1 MNYLQV
7 DRLTKSF
14 GERVLFEN
22 INFGLQQGQKTALV
36 AKNGA
41 GKSTLLRILMKKEVP
56 DSGEV
61 VFRNDCVVAYLDQ
74 HPPFNP
80 EQTIEEAVF
89 AWNDPRLEAIRQ
101 YEFLLE
107 NNPESDTLQDVIRL
121 VDDLKAWDM
130 EAKVKEILGKL
141 NIHHL
146 QQKMGEL
153 SGGQRKRVALAAL
166 LIREPDLVLLDEP
179 TNHLDVE
186 MIEWLE
192 GYLRQSNLTLLMVTH
207 DRYFLDNVC
216 NDILEIDRKNVLRYK
231 GNYAYYLEKKSAAL
245 EMFNSEVEKARN
257 TFTKELEWMRRMPKA
272 RGTKAKSRIDSFY
285 EVKEKASQRIQD
297 DKVELSVKMNRLGG
311 KILELIKVSK
321 GFGDRTLIQPFTYT
335 FIKGEKIGIVGKNGC
350 GKSTLLKLIMGQLE
364 TDSGKIQVG
373 ETVIFGYY
381 SQEGMNLAEDK
392 RVIEIVKDVAEVIPL
407 ANGTNL
413 SASQFLQLFLFPPE
427 MQYTFVSKLSGG
439 EKRRLYLL
447 TVLMKNPNFLILD
460 EPTNDLD
467 IQTLNILQDFLEN
480 FGGCVLIV
488 SHDRFFM
495 DNLADHL
502 FIFEGDGVIRD
513 YNGNYT
519 DYRQELSQKEK
530 APKVIAPVV
539 VSEVVQPK
547 KEKSKPSFK
556 EVHEHQQLEKEIP
569 QLETQLAELT
579 EKLNSGIS
587 DHVELQKIAQK
598 IAYVSNQIEEKSFRW
613 LELSEIIE

>member
-1 MNYLQV
+1 
-7 DRLTKSF
+7 
-14 GERVLFEN
+14 
-22 INFGLQQGQKTALV
+22 
-36 AKNGA
+36 
-41 GKSTLLRILMKKEVP
+41 
-56 DSGEV
+56 
-61 VFRNDCVVAYLDQ
+61 
-74 HPPFNP
+74 
-80 EQTIEEAVF
+80 
-89 AWNDPRLEAIRQ
+89 
-101 YEFLLE
+101 
-107 NNPESDTLQDVIRL
+107 
-121 VDDLKAWDM
+121 
-130 EAKVKEILGKL
+130 
-141 NIHHL
+141 
-146 QQKMGEL
+146 
-153 SGGQRKRVALAAL
+153 
-166 LIREPDLVLLDEP
+166 
-179 TNHLDVE
+179 
-186 MIEWLE
+186 
-192 GYLRQSNLTLLMVTH
+192 
-207 DRYFLDNVC
+207 
-216 NDILEIDRKNVLRYK
+216 
-231 GNYAYYLEKKSAAL
+231 
-245 EMFNSEVEKARN
+245 
-257 TFTKELEWMRRMPKA
+257 
-272 RGTKAKSRIDSFY
+272 
-285 EVKEKASQRIQD
+285 
-297 DKVELSVKMNRLGG
+297 
-311 KILELIKVSK
+311 
-321 GFGDRTLIQPFTYT
+321 
-335 FIKGEKIGIVGKNGC
+335 
-350 GKSTLLKLIMGQLE
+350 
-364 TDSGKIQVG
+364 VG

-447 TVLMKNPNFLILD
+447 TILMKNPNFLILD

-539 VSEVVQPK
+539 VSEVAQPK

-598 IAYVSNQIEEKSFRW
+598 IAYVSSQIEEKSFRW
-613 LELSEIIE
+613 LELCERIE

>member
-1 MNYLQV
+1 
-7 DRLTKSF
+7 
-14 GERVLFEN
+14 
-22 INFGLQQGQKTALV
+22 
-36 AKNGA
+36 
-41 GKSTLLRILMKKEVP
+41 
-56 DSGEV
+56 
-61 VFRNDCVVAYLDQ
+61 
-74 HPPFNP
+74 
-80 EQTIEEAVF
+80 
-89 AWNDPRLEAIRQ
+89 
-101 YEFLLE
+101 
-107 NNPESDTLQDVIRL
+107 
-121 VDDLKAWDM
+121 
-130 EAKVKEILGKL
+130 
-141 NIHHL
+141 
-146 QQKMGEL
+146 
-153 SGGQRKRVALAAL
+153 
-166 LIREPDLVLLDEP
+166 
-179 TNHLDVE
+179 
-186 MIEWLE
+186 
-192 GYLRQSNLTLLMVTH
+192 
-207 DRYFLDNVC
+207 
-216 NDILEIDRKNVLRYK
+216 
-231 GNYAYYLEKKSAAL
+231 
-245 EMFNSEVEKARN
+245 
-257 TFTKELEWMRRMPKA
+257 
-272 RGTKAKSRIDSFY
+272 
-285 EVKEKASQRIQD
+285 
-297 DKVELSVKMNRLGG
+297 MNRLGG

-598 IAYVSNQIEEKSFRW
+598 IAYVSSQIEEKSFRW
-613 LELSEIIE
+613 LELCERIE

>member
-1 MNYLQV
+1 
-7 DRLTKSF
+7 
-14 GERVLFEN
+14 
-22 INFGLQQGQKTALV
+22 
-36 AKNGA
+36 
-41 GKSTLLRILMKKEVP
+41 
-56 DSGEV
+56 
-61 VFRNDCVVAYLDQ
+61 
-74 HPPFNP
+74 
-80 EQTIEEAVF
+80 
-89 AWNDPRLEAIRQ
+89 
-101 YEFLLE
+101 
-107 NNPESDTLQDVIRL
+107 
-121 VDDLKAWDM
+121 
-130 EAKVKEILGKL
+130 
-141 NIHHL
+141 
-146 QQKMGEL
+146 
-153 SGGQRKRVALAAL
+153 
-166 LIREPDLVLLDEP
+166 
-179 TNHLDVE
+179 
-186 MIEWLE
+186 
-192 GYLRQSNLTLLMVTH
+192 
-207 DRYFLDNVC
+207 
-216 NDILEIDRKNVLRYK
+216 
-231 GNYAYYLEKKSAAL
+231 
-245 EMFNSEVEKARN
+245 
-257 TFTKELEWMRRMPKA
+257 MPKA

-311 KILELIKVSK
+311 KILELVKVSK

-519 DYRQELSQKEK
+519 DYRQELAQKEK
-530 APKVIAPVV
+530 APKVIAPVIV
-539 VSEVVQPK
+539 AEVAQPK

-569 QLETQLAELT
+569 QLETQLADLT

-613 LELSEIIE
+613 LELSERIEL